1 MRTGLRWFK
10 FAISKVSDFR
20 GRAGRSEFNWYVL
33 FFVLFAALCFGLD
46 TIVSDYP
53 IIVSIYFA
61 LAIVPS
67 ILLVIRRLHDIG
79 HSGCWCILF
88 FLVPPLMLYLMFSPS
103 DKEPKQFGFTERL
116 VNDSPKPFKP
126 IDEGNGFE
134 ELTDHGL
141 RRKNGEP
148 YQS

>member
-67 ILLVIRRLHDIG
+67 ILLVIRRLHDIDTQDVG
-79 HSGCWCILF
+79 AFCF
-88 FLVPPLMLYLMFSPS
+88 FWF
-103 DKEPKQFGFTERL
+103 
-116 VNDSPKPFKP
+116 
-126 IDEGNGFE
+126 
-134 ELTDHGL
+134 L
-141 RRKNGEP
+141 R
-148 YQS
+148 